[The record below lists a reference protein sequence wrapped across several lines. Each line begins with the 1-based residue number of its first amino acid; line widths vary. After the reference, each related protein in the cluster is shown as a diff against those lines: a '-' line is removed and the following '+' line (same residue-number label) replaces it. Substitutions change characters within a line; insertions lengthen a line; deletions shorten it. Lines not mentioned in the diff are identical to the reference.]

1 MENLDSMINNY
12 ASRLR
17 GAKSLEDV
25 RKLVEKELYKK
36 FGVSRRVEKT
46 AYEIADC
53 VADKLKIK
61 R

>member
-1 MENLDSMINNY
+1 MANLDAMINNY

-17 GAKSLEDV
+17 DAKTLEDV

-36 FGVSRRVEKT
+36 YGISRRAEKT

>member
-1 MENLDSMINNY
+1 MTNLDAMINNY

-17 GAKSLEDV
+17 DAKSLEDV